1 MKQPKIISGRPSV
14 IKDMQA
20 FKQFVEAT
28 PFSQVKD
35 LVPLFE
41 QKFGYKI
48 RYGAL
53 LRAMHR
59 LNWTRK
65 KRAFSTDKLTK

>member
-1 MKQPKIISGRPSV
+1 
-14 IKDMQA
+14 MQA

-28 PFSQVKD
+28 LFCQVKD
-35 LVPLFE
+35 LVSLFE
-41 QKFGYKI
+41 QKFSYKI
-48 RYGAL
+48 KYGAL

-65 KRAFSTDKLTK
+65 KKLSLRTS